1 MKKQTNGHWRGTGL
15 ITLSAVFFASYGVW
29 SRLMQTGLG
38 EFSQA
43 WTRAA
48 FLLPILIIVGAFT
61 KQFKPIQKADW
72 RWFFL
77 IGSMGALNQ
86 APYYYAFAHLPVG
99 LATLLFYSGLTL
111 GGYIIGALFFKEL
124 LTKIKLTSLG
134 LALIGLVVMFGQDFN
149 STSLLPIVASVAA
162 GIMGAT
168 AIVFS
173 KKLSSNYS
181 ELQTIM
187 SYLVLMLP
195 ANLILSQIF
204 GESLPAIANLAV
216 WLPAIGYALSFMF
229 ANLTVVAGFR
239 YLEPSVGA
247 LIGLSEV
254 VLAGVYGLI
263 LFADQLTTTM
273 LIGSAIVLL
282 AIALPELT
290 KFKQR

>member
-1 MKKQTNGHWRGTGL
+1 MKNQARKHLCGASF
-15 ITLSAVFFASYGVW
+15 ISLSAVFFASYGIW
-29 SRLMQTGLG
+29 SRLMQAGLG

-48 FLLPILIIVGAFT
+48 FLLPILIIAGALT
-61 KQFKPIQKADW
+61 KQFRPIQKADW
-72 RWFFL
+72 RWFIL

-86 APYYYAFAHLPVG
+86 APYYFAFAHLPVG

-111 GGYIIGALFFKEL
+111 GGYVIGALFFQEF

-134 LALIGLVVMFGQDFN
+134 LALLGLTVMFGQDF
-149 STSLLPIVASVAA
+149 SVTQILPVLASFVAGA
-162 GIMGAT
+162 MGAT
-168 AIVFS
+168 GVVFS

-204 GESLPAIANLAV
+204 GESLPAIENFGV
-216 WLPAIGYALSFMF
+216 WLPAVGYALSYLI

-254 VLAGVYGLI
+254 VFAGIYGLV
-263 LFADQLTTTM
+263 LFADQLTGTI
-273 LIGSAIVLL
+273 LVGSAIVLL

-290 KFKQR
+290 KLTHR

>member
-1 MKKQTNGHWRGTGL
+1 MTNKDNRLRGTSL

-29 SRLMQTGLG
+29 SRLMQAGLG

-48 FLLPILIIVGAFT
+48 FLLPILIIVGALT
-61 KQFKPIQKADW
+61 KQFKSIKKADW

-111 GGYIIGALFFKEL
+111 GGYIIGTLFFKEK
-124 LTKIKLTSLG
+124 LTKIKLISLG
-134 LALIGLVVMFGQDFN
+134 LALLGLMVMFGRDVN
-149 STSLLPIVASVAA
+149 SILILPILASFIA
-162 GIMGAT
+162 GAMGAT
-168 AIVFS
+168 AVVFS

-181 ELQTIM
+181 ELQIIM

-195 ANLILSQIF
+195 TNLILSKIF
-204 GESLPAIANLAV
+204 GENLPAISNFAV
-216 WLPAIGYALSFMF
+216 WLPAIGYALSLLF
-229 ANLTVVAGFR
+229 ANLAVVAGFR

-254 VLAGVYGLI
+254 VLAGVYGTF
-263 LFADQLTTTM
+263 LFADKLTEVM
-273 LIGSAIVLL
+273 MIGSAIVLL

-290 KFKQR
+290 KLTRR